1 LWNGATPGFSMTEW
15 SWQLTDSTF
24 KPLGDILNFR
34 EAKLTLPLN
43 KVNTASFNIR
53 LDNPLAVSMI
63 SDLGYL
69 KIYRNKVLLFYGP
82 LITVAEVGAGDNA
95 TIQVNASGPE
105 WIFTQRLRGRQAS
118 GIKTLGANARSA
130 KFIEHLASA
139 NAEGETHIDYTT
151 GPISGGSTAIY
162 ESTPYRTLA
171 EVLDDMSNTAEGF
184 DWDIIPQENYI
195 NGLVVSQKIGRII
208 IANEINVEQA
218 NAVFEWGVGRNNI
231 ASFTRTV
238 DRTTLANRAY
248 NFTAAGPEAAGA
260 PTVSAE
266 NASSISTYGLQEALV
281 TANILNTT
289 LRQALVNEN
298 IEVRKNPRQT
308 IVFQPSTNVAPN
320 ALTGVSPV
328 PSVGVDYKI
337 GDSVR
342 VRIVQKEVIH
352 FDAMVRVWGAEYAL
366 DENFKET
373 QTLTLSNTS

>member
-1 LWNGATPGFSMTEW
+1 MTEW